1 VAEWRHF
8 AHGADIG
15 VEGRGESLDEAF
27 EQAALALTAVV
38 TDPAGLRS
46 DVVVPM
52 HCRAPDREL
61 LLFEWLNSIVYQMA
75 TGRRLFGAFRV
86 SIRDGELDGEA
97 RGEPVNV
104 ARHAPAVEV
113 KGATFTELAVRREED
128 GRWCARCVLDV

>member
-1 VAEWRHF
+1 MGDWRHF

-15 VEGRGESLDEAF
+15 VEGRGATEAEAF

-38 TDPAGLRS
+38 TDPAALRS
-46 DVVVPM
+46 EVVVSIR
-52 HCRAPDREL
+52 CRAPDREL

-86 SIRDGELDGEA
+86 HIRDGELDGEA
-97 RGEPVNV
+97 RGEPVDV